1 MSTVADLWDTPEVKP
16 KGGASDIPTKQKSF
30 STYKNGIEINEQAA
44 PQQPQ
49 GSTIAD
55 LWESTPAATPAQL
68 KQQSGS
74 IVGDAIKTGFEMR
87 KQLQGA
93 GEVGLSALTGAVAAP
108 LAAVTG
114 VVAAAR
120 SGKFGTKEG
129 VKAGEE
135 QAANLMGQMTYQP
148 RTEKGQEYIQGLQ
161 KAFEAS
167 KLPPVGVPETLGFA
181 PLAGAATQQA
191 MGAPGQLKAG
201 FQKLKA
207 ELPTVR
213 VERAGQPSAMQSGGA
228 AARTNEAAVVS
239 ALESASPEL
248 QQSLKNVPVN
258 QVNLPVLERHV
269 EADSLPIPVRLTEG
283 QATQDIHKISNEM
296 NGRAKNPELANR
308 LNEQNGQLIEN
319 LNAIRDNAA
328 PNVFGTTHVEN
339 GQALINSYKEID
351 NQLKVG
357 INEKYTALKDAA
369 GGDFPVDGAAVANNT
384 FKNLKKELKTDY
396 LPTPIAKQLEAF
408 KGGEQMTF
416 EQFEALRTNLAA
428 EVRKA
433 ERAGDGNT
441 VAACNVARQAL
452 EDLPLTGAA
461 SELKPLADAA
471 RAAAKERFDLLGKDK
486 AYKAAINGTVAADDF
501 INKYVVNGKKA
512 DVDQMIQILGQ
523 DSTARETMAAGMVN
537 WLKNKAGVINENG
550 NFSQA
555 GYNKALA
562 QVDPK
567 LLAIVGPDVEKQL
580 KTLGNV
586 ARYTQVRP
594 KGSYVNESNTFT
606 AMMGEKAKSGAE
618 QAVNLGSMKAGIPL
632 PLGSMGRQFMANR
645 AEAQQLK
652 QSLQPGA
659 GVQLKDI
666 GKEK

>member
-1 MSTVADLWDTPEVKP
+1 
-16 KGGASDIPTKQKSF
+16 
-30 STYKNGIEINEQAA
+30 
-44 PQQPQ
+44 
-49 GSTIAD
+49 
-55 LWESTPAATPAQL
+55 
-68 KQQSGS
+68 
-74 IVGDAIKTGFEMR
+74 
-87 KQLQGA
+87 
-93 GEVGLSALTGAVAAP
+93 
-108 LAAVTG
+108 
-114 VVAAAR
+114 
-120 SGKFGTKEG
+120 
-129 VKAGEE
+129 
-135 QAANLMGQMTYQP
+135 
-148 RTEKGQEYIQGLQ
+148 
-161 KAFEAS
+161 
-167 KLPPVGVPETLGFA
+167 
-181 PLAGAATQQA
+181 
-191 MGAPGQLKAG
+191 
-201 FQKLKA
+201 
-207 ELPTVR
+207 
-213 VERAGQPSAMQSGGA
+213 
-228 AARTNEAAVVS
+228 
-239 ALESASPEL
+239 
-248 QQSLKNVPVN
+248 
-258 QVNLPVLERHV
+258 
-269 EADSLPIPVRLTEG
+269 
-283 QATQDIHKISNEM
+283 M

-523 DSTARETMAAGMVN
+523 DSAARETMAAGMVN

>member
-1 MSTVADLWDTPEVKP
+1 MATVADLWGEPEVKP
-16 KGGASDIPTKQKSF
+16 KGGASDISPKQKSF
-30 STYKNGIEINEQAA
+30 STYKNGIEINEQFV

-49 GSTIAD
+49 GATIAD
-55 LWESTPAATPAQL
+55 LWEATPAATPAQL

-87 KQLQGA
+87 QKLQGA
-93 GEVGLSALTGAVAAP
+93 GEVGLTALTGAVAAP
-108 LAAVTG
+108 LAAATG
-114 VVAAAR
+114 LVSAVR

-129 VKAGEE
+129 VRAGEE

-167 KLPPVGVPETLGFA
+167 KLPPVGVPEAAG
-181 PLAGAATQQA
+181 LASVVGPATQQA
-191 MGAPGQLKAG
+191 MGAPSQLKAG

-213 VERAGQPSAMQSGGA
+213 IEKAAGGGLQSGGA

-248 QQSLKNVPVN
+248 QQSLKDVPVS

-351 NQLKVG
+351 NQLKAG
-357 INEKYTALKDAA
+357 INQKYTALKDAA
-369 GGDFPVDGAAVANNT
+369 GGDFPVDGAAIADNT

-441 VAACNVARQAL
+441 IAACNVARQAL

-523 DSTARETMAAGMVN
+523 DSAARETMAAGMVN

-606 AMMGEKAKSGAE
+606 AMMGEKAKTGAE
-618 QAVNLGSMKAGIPL
+618 QALNLGSVKAGIPL
-632 PLGSMGRQFMANR
+632 PLGSMGRQFLANR

>member
-1 MSTVADLWDTPEVKP
+1 MIFYGKLKAKEELNKHD
-16 KGGASDIPTKQKSF
+16 KGVFA
-30 STYKNGIEINEQAA
+30 
-44 PQQPQ
+44 
-49 GSTIAD
+49 
-55 LWESTPAATPAQL
+55 
-68 KQQSGS
+68 
-74 IVGDAIKTGFEMR
+74 
-87 KQLQGA
+87 
-93 GEVGLSALTGAVAAP
+93 SALENVFKARDIFKGAVAEPVATLATGAVAAP
-108 LAAVTG
+108 LAAATG
-114 VVAAAR
+114 AVAAAR
-120 SGKFGTKEG
+120 SGQFGTQQG
-129 VKAGEE
+129 VQAGQQ
-135 QAANLMGQMTYQP
+135 QAQNLMGQMVYQP
-148 RTEKGQEYIQGLQ
+148 KTQTGQNVIQGLQ
-161 KAFEAS
+161 SAFEAS
-167 KLPPVGVPETLGFA
+167 KLPPVGVPEVQGLPVTMPNKAAIRAALPDVTIERQVPKA
-181 PLAGAATQQA
+181 PAT
-191 MGAPGQLKAG
+191 GL
-201 FQKLKA
+201 
-207 ELPTVR
+207 
-213 VERAGQPSAMQSGGA
+213 QSGGA
-228 AARTNEAAVVS
+228 AAATQEASVRA

-248 QQSLKNVPVN
+248 QQSLKDVPVN

-269 EADSLPIPVRLTEG
+269 EADTLPIPVRLTEG
-283 QATQDIHKISNEM
+283 QATQDIHKISNEI
-296 NGRAKNPELANR
+296 NSRAKNPELANR

-319 LNAIRDNAA
+319 MNAIRDNAA

-339 GQALINSYKEID
+339 GESLINSYKEID
-351 NQLKVG
+351 NQLKAG

-369 GGDFPVDGAAVANNT
+369 GGDFPVDGAAIADNT

-396 LPTPIAKQLEAF
+396 LPSPIAKQLEAF
-408 KGGEQMTF
+408 KNGEQMTF

-441 VAACNVARQAL
+441 IAACNVARQAL

-471 RAAAKERFDLLGKDK
+471 RSAAKERFDLLGKDK

-501 INKYVVNGKKA
+501 INKFVVNGKKA

-523 DSTARETMAAGMVN
+523 DSLARETMAAGMVN

-606 AMMGEKAKSGAE
+606 AALGEKAKTGAE
-618 QAVNLGSMKAGIPL
+618 NLANLGSVKAGIPL
-632 PLGSMGRQFMANR
+632 PLGSMVRNQLAKR
-645 AEAQQLK
+645 AETKQL
-652 QSLQPGA
+652 QESLKPGA

-666 GKEK
+666 GKGK

>member
-1 MSTVADLWDTPEVKP
+1 MATVADLWGEPEVKP
-16 KGGASDIPTKQKSF
+16 KGGTSDVIAPKQKSF
-30 STYKNGIEINEQAA
+30 STYKNGIEINEQFA

-49 GSTIAD
+49 GASIAD
-55 LWESTPAATPAQL
+55 LWEATPAATPAQL

-74 IVGDAIKTGFEMR
+74 IIGDAIKTGFEMR
-87 KQLQGA
+87 QKLQGA
-93 GEVGLSALTGAVAAP
+93 GEVGLTALTGAVAAP

-114 VVAAAR
+114 AVAAAR

-129 VKAGEE
+129 VKAGEQ

-167 KLPPVGVPETLGFA
+167 KLPPVGVPEVAGFA
-181 PLAGAATQQA
+181 PLAGPAVEQATNV
-191 MGAPGQLKAG
+191 PGQLKAG
-201 FQKLKA
+201 FQKLKS

-213 VERAGQPSAMQSGGA
+213 VEKTGSGLQSGGA
-228 AARTNEAAVVS
+228 AATTNEAAIRS
-239 ALESASPEL
+239 TLESASPEL
-248 QQSLKNVPVN
+248 QQSLKDVPVN

-328 PNVFGTTHVEN
+328 PNVYGTTHVEN
-339 GQALINSYKEID
+339 GEALINSYKEID
-351 NQLKVG
+351 NQLKAG

-369 GGDFPVDGAAVANNT
+369 GGDFPVDGAAVADNT

-396 LPTPIAKQLEAF
+396 LPSPITRQLEAF
-408 KGGEQMTF
+408 KAGEQMTF

-428 EVRKA
+428 EIRKA

-452 EDLPLTGAA
+452 EDLPLTGEAA
-461 SELKPLADAA
+461 ALKPLADAA
-471 RAAAKERFDLLGKDK
+471 RSAAKERFDLLGKDK

-523 DSTARETMAAGMVN
+523 DSAARETMAAGMVN
-537 WLKNKAGVINENG
+537 WLKNKAGVVNENG

-567 LLAIVGPDVEKQL
+567 LLAIVGPEVEKQL

-618 QAVNLGSMKAGIPL
+618 QALNLGSVKAGIPL

-666 GKEK
+666 GKGK

>member
-1 MSTVADLWDTPEVKP
+1 MTTVADLWGEPEVKP
-16 KGGASDIPTKQKSF
+16 KGGTSDIIAPKQKSF
-30 STYKNGIEINEQAA
+30 STYKNGIEINEPMA

-49 GSTIAD
+49 GASIAD

-87 KQLQGA
+87 QKLQGA
-93 GEVGLSALTGAVAAP
+93 GEVGLTALTGAVAAP

-114 VVAAAR
+114 AVAAAR
-120 SGKFGTKEG
+120 SGKFGTQEG
-129 VKAGEE
+129 IKAGEE
-135 QAANLMGQMTYQP
+135 QAKNLMGQMTYQP
-148 RTEKGQEYIQGLQ
+148 RTAKGQEYMQGLQ
-161 KAFEAS
+161 QAFEAS
-167 KLPPVGVPETLGFA
+167 KLPPVGVPEVAGFA
-181 PLAGAATQQA
+181 PLAGPVAEQVA
-191 MGAPGQLKAG
+191 GAPGQLKAG

-213 VERAGQPSAMQSGGA
+213 VEKTGGGLKSGGA
-228 AARTNEAAVVS
+228 AATTNEAAVVS

-248 QQSLKNVPVN
+248 QQSLKDVPVN

-328 PNVFGTTHVEN
+328 PNVYGTTHVEN
-339 GQALINSYKEID
+339 GEALINSYKDID
-351 NQLKVG
+351 RQLKTG
-357 INEKYTALKDAA
+357 INEKYTALKEAA
-369 GGDFPVDGAAVANNT
+369 GGDFPVDGAAVADNT

-408 KGGEQMTF
+408 KSGEQMTF

-452 EDLPLTGAA
+452 EDLPLTGEAA
-461 SELKPLADAA
+461 ELKPLADAA

-523 DSTARETMAAGMVN
+523 DSAARETMAAGMVN
-537 WLKNKAGVINENG
+537 WLKNKAGVVNENG

-567 LLAIVGPDVEKQL
+567 LLAIVGPEVEKQL

-606 AMMGEKAKSGAE
+606 ASLGEKAKAGAE
-618 QAVNLGSMKAGIPL
+618 QVANLGSVKAGIPL
-632 PLGSMGRQFMANR
+632 PLGSMVREQLAKR
-645 AEAQQLK
+645 SEAKQLK
-652 QSLQPGA
+652 QSLQHGA
-659 GVQLKDI
+659 GVKLSNI
-666 GKEK
+666 GKD

>member
-1 MSTVADLWDTPEVKP
+1 MATVADLWGEPEVKP
-16 KGGASDIPTKQKSF
+16 KGGTSDVIAPKQKPF
-30 STYKNGIEINEQAA
+30 STYKNGIEINE
-44 PQQPQ
+44 PIPQPQ

-55 LWESTPAATPAQL
+55 LWEATPAATPAQL

-74 IVGDAIKTGFEMR
+74 IVGDAIKAGFEMR
-87 KQLQGA
+87 QQLQGVGEA
-93 GEVGLSALTGAVAAP
+93 GLTALTGAVAAP
-108 LAAVTG
+108 LAAATG

-129 VKAGEE
+129 VQAGEE
-135 QAANLMGQMTYQP
+135 QARNLMGQMTYQP
-148 RTEKGQEYIQGLQ
+148 RTEKGKEYIQNLQGL
-161 KAFEAS
+161 FEAS
-167 KLPPVGVPETLGFA
+167 KLPPVGVPEAAGFA
-181 PLAGAATQQA
+181 PLVAPAAEQA
-191 MGAPGQLKAG
+191 MGAPSQLKAG

-213 VERAGQPSAMQSGGA
+213 IEKTGGLQSGGA
-228 AARTNEAAVVS
+228 AATTNEAAVRS

-248 QQSLKNVPVN
+248 QQSLKDVPVN
-258 QVNLPVLERHV
+258 QINLPVLERHV

-339 GQALINSYKEID
+339 GEALINSYKD
-351 NQLKVG
+351 LDKQLKAG
-357 INEKYTALKDAA
+357 INEKYTALKEAA
-369 GGDFPVDGAAVANNT
+369 GGDFPVDGAAVADNT

-396 LPTPIAKQLEAF
+396 LPSPIARQLEAF
-408 KGGEQMTF
+408 KNGEQMTF

-428 EVRKA
+428 EIRKA

-452 EDLPLTGAA
+452 EDLPLTGEAA
-461 SELKPLADAA
+461 ELKPLADAA
-471 RAAAKERFDLLGKDK
+471 RSAAKERFDLLGKDK

-512 DVDQMIQILGQ
+512 DVEQMIQILGQ
-523 DSTARETMAAGMVN
+523 DSAARETMAAGMVN
-537 WLKNKAGVINENG
+537 WLKSKAGVVNENG

-555 GYNKALA
+555 GFNKALA

-567 LLAIVGPDVEKQL
+567 LLAIVGPEVEKQL

-606 AMMGEKAKSGAE
+606 AALGEKAKAGAE
-618 QAVNLGSMKAGIPL
+618 QVANLGSVKAGIPL
-632 PLGSMGRQFMANR
+632 PLGSMVREQLAKR
-645 AEAQQLK
+645 SEAKKLK
-652 QSLQPGA
+652 QSLQHGA

-666 GKEK
+666 GKD

>member
-1 MSTVADLWDTPEVKP
+1 MATVADLWGEPEVKP
-16 KGGASDIPTKQKSF
+16 KGGTSDVIAPKQKSF
-30 STYKNGIEINEQAA
+30 STYKNGIEINEQFA

-49 GSTIAD
+49 GATIAD
-55 LWESTPAATPAQL
+55 LWEAAPAATPAQL

-87 KQLQGA
+87 QKLQGA
-93 GEVGLSALTGAVAAP
+93 GEVGLTALTGAVAAP

-114 VVAAAR
+114 AVAAAR

-129 VKAGEE
+129 VQVGEE
-135 QAANLMGQMTYQP
+135 QAKNLMGQMTYQP
-148 RTEKGQEYIQGLQ
+148 RTAKGQEYMQGLQ
-161 KAFEAS
+161 QAFEAS
-167 KLPPVGVPETLGFA
+167 KLPPVGVPEVAGFA
-181 PLAGAATQQA
+181 PLAGPAVEQAT
-191 MGAPGQLKAG
+191 GVPGQLKSG
-201 FQKLKA
+201 FQKLKS

-213 VERAGQPSAMQSGGA
+213 VEKTGGGLQSGGA
-228 AARTNEAAVVS
+228 AATTNEAAVRS
-239 ALESASPEL
+239 TLESASPEL
-248 QQSLKNVPVN
+248 QQSLKDVPVN

-328 PNVFGTTHVEN
+328 PNVYGTTHVEN
-339 GQALINSYKEID
+339 GEALINSYKEID
-351 NQLKVG
+351 NQLKAG

-369 GGDFPVDGAAVANNT
+369 GGDFPVDGAAVADNT

-396 LPTPIAKQLEAF
+396 LPSPVARQLESF
-408 KGGEQMTF
+408 KAGEQMTF

-428 EVRKA
+428 EIRKA

-452 EDLPLTGAA
+452 EDLPLTGEAA
-461 SELKPLADAA
+461 ALKPLADAA
-471 RAAAKERFDLLGKDK
+471 RSAAKERFDLLGKDK

-523 DSTARETMAAGMVN
+523 DSAARETMAAGMVN
-537 WLKNKAGVINENG
+537 WLKNKAGVVNENG

-567 LLAIVGPDVEKQL
+567 LLAIVGPEVEKQL

-618 QAVNLGSMKAGIPL
+618 QALNLGSVKAGIPL

>member
-1 MSTVADLWDTPEVKP
+1 MATVADLWGEPEVKP
-16 KGGASDIPTKQKSF
+16 KGGTSDIIAPKQKSF
-30 STYKNGIEINEQAA
+30 STYKNGIEINETMA
-44 PQQPQ
+44 QPQ
-49 GSTIAD
+49 GATIAD
-55 LWESTPAATPAQL
+55 LWDTTPAATKEEL
-68 KQQSGS
+68 KKHDKG
-74 IVGDAIKTGFEMR
+74 VMA
-87 KQLQGA
+87 
-93 GEVGLSALTGAVAAP
+93 SALEAAFKAREMFKGAVAEPIATLATGAVAAP
-108 LAAVTG
+108 LAAATG

-120 SGKFGTKEG
+120 SGQFGTPQG
-129 VKAGEE
+129 VQAGQQ
-135 QAANLMGQMTYQP
+135 QAQNLMGQMVYQP
-148 RTEKGQEYIQGLQ
+148 KTQTGQNVIQSLQ
-161 KAFEAS
+161 SAFEAS
-167 KLPPVGVPETLGFA
+167 KLPPVGVPEVQGLPVTMPNKAAVRAALPDVTIERQA
-181 PLAGAATQQA
+181 PKAPAT
-191 MGAPGQLKAG
+191 GL
-201 FQKLKA
+201 
-207 ELPTVR
+207 
-213 VERAGQPSAMQSGGA
+213 QSGGA
-228 AARTNEAAVVS
+228 AAATQEASVRA

-248 QQSLKNVPVN
+248 QQSLKDVPVN
-258 QVNLPVLERHV
+258 QVNMPVLERHV

-296 NGRAKNPELANR
+296 NSRAKNPELANR

-328 PNVFGTTHVEN
+328 PNVYGTNHVEN
-339 GQALINSYKEID
+339 GEALINSYKEID
-351 NQLKVG
+351 KQLKAG

-369 GGDFPVDGAAVANNT
+369 GGDFPVDGAAIADNT

-396 LPTPIAKQLEAF
+396 LPSPIAKQLEAF
-408 KGGEQMTF
+408 KNGEQMTF
-416 EQFEALRTNLAA
+416 EQFEALRTNLAS

-452 EDLPLTGAA
+452 EDLPLTGEA

-537 WLKNKAGVINENG
+537 WLKNKAGVVNENG

-567 LLAIVGPDVEKQL
+567 LLAIVGPEVEKQL

-606 AMMGEKAKSGAE
+606 AALGEKAKAGAE
-618 QAVNLGSMKAGIPL
+618 QVANLGSVKAGIPL
-632 PLGSMGRQFMANR
+632 PLGSMVREQLAKR
-645 AEAQQLK
+645 AEAKQLRE
-652 QSLQPGA
+652 SLKPGA

-666 GKEK
+666 GKD

>member
-1 MSTVADLWDTPEVKP
+1 MATVADLWGEPEVKP
-16 KGGASDIPTKQKSF
+16 KGGTSDIIAPKQKSF
-30 STYKNGIEINEQAA
+30 STYKNGIEINEPMA
-44 PQQPQ
+44 QQPQ

-55 LWESTPAATPAQL
+55 LWEATPAATPAQL

-87 KQLQGA
+87 QKLQGA
-93 GEVGLSALTGAVAAP
+93 SEVGLNLLTGAVAVP
-108 LAAVTG
+108 LAAATG

-120 SGKFGTKEG
+120 SGKFGTQQQFQ
-129 VKAGEE
+129 AGEE
-135 QAANLMGQMTYQP
+135 QAKNLMGQMTYQP
-148 RTEKGQEYIQGLQ
+148 RTAKGQEYMQGLQ
-161 KAFEAS
+161 QAFEAS
-167 KLPPVGVPETLGFA
+167 KLPPVGVPEAAGFA
-181 PLAGAATQQA
+181 PLAGSAIEQATSV
-191 MGAPGQLKAG
+191 PGQLKAG
-201 FQKLKA
+201 FQKLKS

-213 VERAGQPSAMQSGGA
+213 VEKTGNGLQSGGA
-228 AARTNEAAVVS
+228 AATTNEAAVRS
-239 ALESASPEL
+239 ALESSSPEL
-248 QQSLKNVPVN
+248 QQSLKDVPVN

-328 PNVFGTTHVEN
+328 PNVYGTTHVEN
-339 GQALINSYKEID
+339 GEALINSYKEID
-351 NQLKVG
+351 NQLKAG

-369 GGDFPVDGAAVANNT
+369 GGDFPVDGAAVADNT

-396 LPTPIAKQLEAF
+396 LPSPIARQLEAF
-408 KGGEQMTF
+408 KFGEQMTF

-428 EVRKA
+428 EIRKA

-452 EDLPLTGAA
+452 EDLPLTGEAA
-461 SELKPLADAA
+461 ALKPLADAA
-471 RAAAKERFDLLGKDK
+471 RSAAKERFDLLGKDK

-523 DSTARETMAAGMVN
+523 DSAARETMAAGMVN
-537 WLKNKAGVINENG
+537 WLKNKAGIVNENG

-567 LLAIVGPDVEKQL
+567 LLAIVGPEVEKQL

-618 QAVNLGSMKAGIPL
+618 QALNLGSVKAGIPL
-632 PLGSMGRQFMANR
+632 PLGSMGRKYLANR

-666 GKEK
+666 GKGK

>member
-1 MSTVADLWDTPEVKP
+1 MATVADLWGEPEVKP
-16 KGGASDIPTKQKSF
+16 KGGASDVIAPKQKSF
-30 STYKNGIEINEQAA
+30 STYKDGIVINEPMA
-44 PQQPQ
+44 QPQ

-55 LWESTPAATPAQL
+55 LWETTPTATKEEL
-68 KQQSGS
+68 KKHDKG
-74 IVGDAIKTGFEMR
+74 VFA
-87 KQLQGA
+87 
-93 GEVGLSALTGAVAAP
+93 SALENVFKARDIFKGAVAEPVATLATGAVAAP
-108 LAAVTG
+108 LAAATG
-114 VVAAAR
+114 TVAAAR
-120 SGKFGTKEG
+120 SGQFGTQQG
-129 VKAGEE
+129 VQAGQQ
-135 QAANLMGQMTYQP
+135 QAQNLMQQMMYQP
-148 RTEKGQEYIQGLQ
+148 KTQTGQNVIQSLQ
-161 KAFEAS
+161 SAFEAS
-167 KLPPVGVPETLGFA
+167 KLPPVGVPEVQGLPLTMPNKAAIKAALPDVTIERQVPKA
-181 PLAGAATQQA
+181 PSTGL
-191 MGAPGQLKAG
+191 
-201 FQKLKA
+201 
-207 ELPTVR
+207 
-213 VERAGQPSAMQSGGA
+213 QSGGA
-228 AARTNEAAVVS
+228 AAATQEASVRA

-248 QQSLKNVPVN
+248 QQSLKDVPVN

-269 EADSLPIPVRLTEG
+269 EADTLPIPVRLTEG

-296 NGRAKNPELANR
+296 NSRAKNPELANR

-319 LNAIRDNAA
+319 MNAIRDNAA

-339 GQALINSYKEID
+339 GEALINSYKEID
-351 NQLKVG
+351 NQLKAN
-357 INEKYTALKDAA
+357 INQKYTALKEAA
-369 GGDFPVDGAAVANNT
+369 GGDFPVDGAAIADNT

-396 LPTPIAKQLEAF
+396 LPSPIAKQLEAF
-408 KGGEQMTF
+408 KNGEQMTF
-416 EQFEALRTNLAA
+416 EQFEALRTNLAS

-441 VAACNVARQAL
+441 IAACNVARQAL

-471 RAAAKERFDLLGKDK
+471 RSAAKERFDLLGKDK

-501 INKYVVNGKKA
+501 INKFVVNGKKA

-523 DSTARETMAAGMVN
+523 DSVARETMAAGMVN
-537 WLKNKAGVINENG
+537 WLKSKAGVINENG

-567 LLAIVGPDVEKQL
+567 LLAIVGPEVEKQL

-606 AMMGEKAKSGAE
+606 AALGEKAKAGAE
-618 QAVNLGSMKAGIPL
+618 NLANLGSVKAGIPL
-632 PLGSMGRQFMANR
+632 PLGSMVRGQLAKR
-645 AEAQQLK
+645 AEAKQL
-652 QSLQPGA
+652 QESLKPGA

-666 GKEK
+666 GKE

>member
-1 MSTVADLWDTPEVKP
+1 MATVADLWGEPEVKP
-16 KGGASDIPTKQKSF
+16 KGGTSDVIAPKQKSF
-30 STYKNGIEINEQAA
+30 STYKNGIEINEQFA

-49 GSTIAD
+49 GATIAD
-55 LWESTPAATPAQL
+55 LWEATPAATPAQL

-87 KQLQGA
+87 QKLQGA
-93 GEVGLSALTGAVAAP
+93 GEVGLTALTGAVAAP

-114 VVAAAR
+114 AVAAAR

-129 VKAGEE
+129 VQVGEE
-135 QAANLMGQMTYQP
+135 QAKNLMGQMTYQP
-148 RTEKGQEYIQGLQ
+148 RTAKGQEYMQGLQ
-161 KAFEAS
+161 QAFEAS
-167 KLPPVGVPETLGFA
+167 KLPPVGVPEVAGFA
-181 PLAGAATQQA
+181 PLAGPAVEQAA
-191 MGAPGQLKAG
+191 GVPGQLKAG
-201 FQKLKA
+201 FQKLKS

-213 VERAGQPSAMQSGGA
+213 VEKTGGGLQSGGA
-228 AARTNEAAVVS
+228 AATTNEAAVRS

-248 QQSLKNVPVN
+248 QQSLKDVPVN

-328 PNVFGTTHVEN
+328 PNVYGTTHVEN
-339 GQALINSYKEID
+339 GEALINSYKEID
-351 NQLKVG
+351 NQLKAG

-369 GGDFPVDGAAVANNT
+369 GGDFPVDGVAVADNT

-396 LPTPIAKQLEAF
+396 LPSPIARQLEAF
-408 KGGEQMTF
+408 KAGEQMTF

-441 VAACNVARQAL
+441 VAACNIARQAL
-452 EDLPLTGAA
+452 EDLPLTGEAA
-461 SELKPLADAA
+461 ALKPLADAA
-471 RAAAKERFDLLGKDK
+471 RSAAKERFDLLGKDK

-523 DSTARETMAAGMVN
+523 DSAARETMAAGMVN
-537 WLKNKAGVINENG
+537 WLKNKAGVVNENG

-567 LLAIVGPDVEKQL
+567 LLAIVGPEVEKQL

-606 AMMGEKAKSGAE
+606 ASLGEKAKAGAE
-618 QAVNLGSMKAGIPL
+618 QAVNLGSVKAGIPL
-632 PLGSMGRQFMANR
+632 PLGSMVREQLAKR
-645 AEAQQLK
+645 SEAKQLK
-652 QSLQPGA
+652 QSLQHGA